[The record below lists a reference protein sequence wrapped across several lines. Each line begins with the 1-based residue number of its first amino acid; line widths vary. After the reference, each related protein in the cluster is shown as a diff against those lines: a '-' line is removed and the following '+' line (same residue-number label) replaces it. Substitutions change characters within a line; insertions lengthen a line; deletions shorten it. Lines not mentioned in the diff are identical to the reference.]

1 MLSRSLSISLSI
13 HLFFISIVVIG
24 LPSFDKF
31 DEMPS
36 SVIEIELIVNELSK
50 EMQDQDDN
58 NEESTQDLKKYSTT
72 PNIKPS
78 SRSDSTNNMKIDE
91 QIETESTILSDEE
104 PEEEISEVFATPSA
118 KPELSKLNDK
128 LLTNLEYDEKKEES
142 KEVTALLDK
151 FPDDRNVG
159 EVIENVP
166 EKKEIAKKANT
177 ISSGDILNMKRQI
190 EMCWNPPIGVRG
202 AANQRVQVQISLAK
216 DGSILNVE
224 PITRSTNDVIKIAIE
239 AAVRAV
245 KQCEPYKLPIDKYD
259 LWKEIK
265 FTFDPRNMMGG

>member
-1 MLSRSLSISLSI
+1 MLSRPLSISLSI
-13 HLFFISIVVIG
+13 HLFFISIIVIG
-24 LPSFDKF
+24 LPSFDKL
-31 DEMPS
+31 DELPTS
-36 SVIEIELIVNELSK
+36 DIEIELIVNELSK
-50 EMQDQDDN
+50 KIQEQDEN
-58 NEESTQDLKKYSTT
+58 NEDSTQDLKKYSAT

-78 SRSDSTNNMKIDE
+78 MRSDSTNNVKIDQ
-91 QIETESTILSDEE
+91 QIEKESTILSDEE
-104 PEEEISEVFATPSA
+104 PEEEISEIFATPSA
-118 KPELSKLNDK
+118 KPQLSKLNDK
-128 LLTNLEYDEKKEES
+128 LLTNLEYDEKEEES

-151 FPDDRNVG
+151 FPDDRNIG

-166 EKKEIAKKANT
+166 EKKEISKKADT

-216 DGSILNVE
+216 DGKILNVE
-224 PITRSTNDVIKIAIE
+224 PITRSTNDVSKIAIE

-265 FTFDPRNMMGG
+265 FTFDPRNM

>member
-1 MLSRSLSISLSI
+1 MLSRPLSISLSI
-13 HLFFISIVVIG
+13 HLFFISVIVIG
-24 LPSFDKF
+24 LPSFDKL
-31 DEMPS
+31 DELPI

-50 EMQDQDDN
+50 EIQEQDEN
-58 NEESTQDLKKYSTT
+58 NEDSTQDLKKYSAT

-78 SRSDSTNNMKIDE
+78 MRSDSTNNMKIDQ
-91 QIETESTILSDEE
+91 QIDKESTILSDEE
-104 PEEEISEVFATPSA
+104 PEEEISEIFATPSA

-128 LLTNLEYDEKKEES
+128 LLTNLEYDEKEEES

-151 FPDDRNVG
+151 FPDDRNIG

-166 EKKEIAKKANT
+166 EKKEISKKADT

-216 DGSILNVE
+216 DGKILNVE
-224 PITRSTNDVIKIAIE
+224 PITRSTNDVSKIAIE

-245 KQCEPYKLPIDKYD
+245 NQCEPYKLPIDKYD

>member
-50 EMQDQDDN
+50 EIQDQDDN

-128 LLTNLEYDEKKEES
+128 LLTNLEYNEKKEES

>member
-1 MLSRSLSISLSI
+1 MLSRPLSISLSI

-58 NEESTQDLKKYSTT
+58 NEKSTQDLKKYSTT

>member
-1 MLSRSLSISLSI
+1 MFSRPLSISLSI
-13 HLFFISIVVIG
+13 HLFFISIIVIG

-31 DEMPS
+31 DELPT

-50 EMQDQDDN
+50 EIQEQDDN
-58 NEESTQDLKKYSTT
+58 NVESTQDLKKYSAT

-78 SRSDSTNNMKIDE
+78 DRSDSTNNMKIDA

-159 EVIENVP
+159 DVIENVP
-166 EKKEIAKKANT
+166 EKKEIAKKTDT

-202 AANQRVQVQISLAK
+202 AENQRVQVQISLAK

-224 PITRSTNDVIKIAIE
+224 PITRSTNDVSKIAIE

>member
-1 MLSRSLSISLSI
+1 MLSRPLSISLSI
-13 HLFFISIVVIG
+13 HLFFISIIVIG

-50 EMQDQDDN
+50 EIQEQDDN
-58 NEESTQDLKKYSTT
+58 NEESTQDLKKYSAT

-78 SRSDSTNNMKIDE
+78 ARSDSTNNMKIDE

-128 LLTNLEYDEKKEES
+128 LLTNLEYDEKKEET

-166 EKKEIAKKANT
+166 EKKEIAKKADT

-202 AANQRVQVQISLAK
+202 AANQRVQVQISLRK

-224 PITRSTNDVIKIAIE
+224 PITRSTNDISKIAIE

-245 KQCEPYKLPIDKYD
+245 QLCEPYKLPIDKYD

-265 FTFDPRNMMGG
+265 FTFDPRKMGG